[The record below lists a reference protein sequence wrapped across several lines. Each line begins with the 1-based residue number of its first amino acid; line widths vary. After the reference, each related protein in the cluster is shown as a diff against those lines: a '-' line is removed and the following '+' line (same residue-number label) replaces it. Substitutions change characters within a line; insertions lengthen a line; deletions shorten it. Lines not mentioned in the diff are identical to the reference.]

1 MDYLATETLAFIKV
15 NPGWAT
21 LVIGLTAFGESFVFL
36 SLLFPGT
43 VILVA
48 SGALMSEGLLDL
60 ISPIIAGIV
69 GAVLGDAVSFW
80 LGQKFGPFLPNI
92 WPFRSRPERL
102 TRGIRFFESYGGS
115 SIFIGR
121 FFGPLRAVVPLAA
134 GMMHMPPWRF
144 YLANVLSAVVW
155 APALVYPGALLARS
169 LGRENVAT
177 KIFYIAL
184 ITAVVAF
191 LASWM
196 RRKLHAR

>member
-15 NPGWAT
+15 NPGWTT
-21 LVIGLTAFGESFVFL
+21 LVIGLAAFGESFVFF

-43 VILVA
+43 VILIA
-48 SGALMSEGLLDL
+48 SGALISEGLVDP
-60 ISPIIAGIV
+60 ISPIFAGVV

-92 WPFRSRPERL
+92 WPFRSHPERL
-102 TRGIRFFESYGGS
+102 TRGIRFFGSYGGS

-121 FFGPLRAVVPLAA
+121 FFGPLRAVVPLVA

-144 YLANVLSAVVW
+144 YLANILSAVVW
-155 APALVYPGALLARS
+155 APALVYSGDLLARS
-169 LGRENVAT
+169 LGRENFAT